1 MNRVTISDDKF
12 TVALCY
18 KKVVIAYLGIN
29 SELLVLNYH
38 CLVNAIFRKTQ
49 AQRFKIHKIDN
60 FRNIITAK
68 LSGLLL

>member
-12 TVALCY
+12 TLALFY

-29 SELLVLNYH
+29 SELLVLNFH
-38 CLVNAIFRKTQ
+38 CLVDAIFRKNRS
-49 AQRFKIHKIDN
+49 RFKIHKIDN
-60 FRNIITAK
+60 FRNIITVK